1 MRAHILSP
9 FVTGPWCAMRSKA
22 NMTRADVAL
31 RAEDAELTTT
41 LFEKIWERNAI
52 LEREDGATLLYVDRH
67 LVHDGSRQAFDMLEA
82 HALSLRRPDL
92 TLGTADHYVATGS
105 SANKSSPEHKDMAA
119 RLAANATRWG
129 FDSYG
134 AGAERQGI
142 VHVIGPELGFTLP
155 GAVLVCGDSHTST
168 HGALGALSFGIG
180 TSEVAHVLATQAL
193 WQRKPRQ
200 MRIVVSG
207 RLGAGVAAKD
217 LVLALIGK
225 IGAAGGT
232 GYAIEYAGPAIEALS
247 IEERMTVCN
256 MSIEAGARLGMI
268 APDEKTIA
276 WLKGRPMVPTGAE
289 WERAAAEWRALKT
302 EEGAMFHQ
310 ELTFD
315 AHSVAPTV
323 TWGTSPEDALPVTG
337 RVPDPA
343 SISDPHKRRVVESK
357 LAYMGLRPGMLIEEI
372 AVDRVFIGSCTN
384 SRIEDLRAAAQI
396 ARRHKAKVP
405 AYVTPGSGQVK
416 AQAEAEGLDR
426 IFVAAGFEWTDPGCS
441 MCVAMNGDIVPAGA
455 RCASTSNRN
464 FAGRQGR
471 GSRTH
476 LLSPAMAA
484 AAAITGKITDSR
496 QF

>member
-1 MRAHILSP
+1 MST
-9 FVTGPWCAMRSKA
+9 VSQEG
-22 NMTRADVAL
+22 
-31 RAEDAELTTT
+31 AELAKT
-41 LFEKIWERNAI
+41 LLDKIWDKNAI
-52 LEREDGATLLYVDRH
+52 VEREDGATLLYVDRH

-82 HALSLRRPDL
+82 QSLPLRRPDL
-92 TLGTADHYVATGS
+92 TLGTADHYVSTGS
-105 SANKSSPEHKDMAA
+105 SANKRSPEHSDMVARLSANAA
-119 RLAANATRWG
+119 RWR
-129 FDSYG
+129 FESYG

-168 HGALGALSFGIG
+168 HGALGALAFGIG

-193 WQRKPRQ
+193 WQRKPRR
-200 MRIVVSG
+200 MRIVVTG
-207 RLGAGVAAKD
+207 TLGPGVAAKD

-232 GYAIEYAGPAIEALS
+232 GCAIEYAGPAIEALS

-268 APDEKTIA
+268 APDEKTLA
-276 WLKGRPMVPTGAE
+276 WLKGRPMAPSGAD
-289 WERAAAEWRALKT
+289 WERAAAAWRALKT
-302 EEGAMFHQ
+302 DMGAVFDH

-315 AHSVAPTV
+315 ADKVAPTV
-323 TWGTSPEDALPVTG
+323 TWGTSPEDALPVTA

-343 SISDPHKRRVVESK
+343 TISDPQRRQVVESK
-357 LAYMGLRPGMLIEEI
+357 LSYMGLRPGMQIEEI

-396 ARRHKAKVP
+396 ACLHKAKVP
-405 AYVTPGSGQVK
+405 AFVTPGSGQVK

-484 AAAITGKITDSR
+484 AAAVTGRITDSR
-496 QF
+496 KM

>member
-1 MRAHILSP
+1 MNPVSQ
-9 FVTGPWCAMRSKA
+9 
-22 NMTRADVAL
+22 
-31 RAEDAELTTT
+31 EEAELAKT
-41 LFEKIWERNAI
+41 LFDKIWDKNAI

-82 HALSLRRPDL
+82 QSLTLRRPDL

-105 SANKSSPEHKDMAA
+105 SISQRSPEHGDMVA
-119 RLAANATRWG
+119 RLAANAARWG
-129 FDSYG
+129 FQSYG
-134 AGAERQGI
+134 AGAQRQGI

-155 GAVLVCGDSHTST
+155 GTVLVCGDSHTST
-168 HGALGALSFGIG
+168 HGALGALAFGIG

-193 WQRKPRQ
+193 WQRKPRR
-200 MRIVVSG
+200 MRIVVNG
-207 RLGAGVAAKD
+207 RLGAGVSAKD

-225 IGAAGGT
+225 IGTAGGT

-268 APDEKTIA
+268 APDEKTLS
-276 WLKGRPMVPTGAE
+276 WLHGRPMAPSGDA
-289 WERAAAEWRALKT
+289 WAQAAAQWRALKT
-302 EEGAMFHQ
+302 DVGAVFDH
-310 ELTFD
+310 ELSFD
-315 AHSVAPTV
+315 ADAVAPTV
-323 TWGTSPEDALPVTG
+323 TWGTSPEDALPVTA

-343 SISDPHKRRVVESK
+343 CISDPKTRALVEHKLS
-357 LAYMGLRPGMLIEEI
+357 YMGLRANMLIEEI
-372 AVDRVFIGSCTN
+372 LIDRVFIGSCTN

-396 ARRHKAKVP
+396 VRGHKAKVP
-405 AYVTPGSGQVK
+405 TFVTPGSGQVK

-426 IFVAAGFEWTDPGCS
+426 IFVAAGLEWTEPGCS
-441 MCVAMNGDIVPAGA
+441 MCVAMNGDSVPAGA